1 MILIRELRYRLPRIN
16 PPDFFKG
23 KQGEYEKMRIMIL
36 GAPGAGKGTQ
46 AVILSKK
53 LQVPHISTGDIF
65 RSNIKNET
73 PLGKLAK
80 QYIDKGELV
89 PDEVT
94 VGIVKDRLAQND
106 CSNGFI
112 LDGFPRTIPQAEQL
126 DGILEEMG
134 TKLDKVINVD
144 TDDDVIIKRLSGRRV
159 CPECNSIYHINTS
172 ESASK
177 GICEN
182 CGAKLIQRED
192 DREQTII
199 NRLKTYHNQTEPLIN
214 YYKGKNILAN
224 VQGNCPIADTTTE
237 IYKVLELTE

>member
-1 MILIRELRYRLPRIN
+1 
-16 PPDFFKG
+16 
-23 KQGEYEKMRIMIL
+23 MIL

-53 LQVPHISTGDIF
+53 LQIPHISTGDIF
-65 RSNIKNET
+65 RMNIKNET

-80 QYIDKGELV
+80 QYIDSGALV

-94 VGIVKDRLAQND
+94 IGIVKDRLAQAD

-126 DGILEEMG
+126 DKILEEMG
-134 TKLDKVINVD
+134 TKLDRVINID

-159 CPECNSIYHINTS
+159 CPECNTIYHINSS
-172 ESASK
+172 ESARQ
-177 GICEN
+177 GVCEN
-182 CGAKLIQRED
+182 CGAKVIQRED

-199 NRLKTYHNQTEPLIN
+199 NRLKTYHDQTEPLIS
-214 YYKGKNILAN
+214 YYKGKNILTD
-224 VQGNCPIADTTTE
+224 VQGNGPVADTTAE
-237 IYKVLELTE
+237 IYQALGLTE